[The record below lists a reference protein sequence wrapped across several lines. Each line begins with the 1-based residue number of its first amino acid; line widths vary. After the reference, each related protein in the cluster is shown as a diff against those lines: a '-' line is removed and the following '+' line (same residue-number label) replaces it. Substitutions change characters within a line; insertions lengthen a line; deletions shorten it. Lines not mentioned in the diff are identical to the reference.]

1 MGGWLKKWG
10 LKLTSAK
17 VEAEVDVE
25 LGNTCYAHAH
35 THSTPLQAKPNLW
48 PGLVQR
54 VLFLIGING
63 TCCCW
68 LPLEFFDQIVKLWS
82 KD

>member
-1 MGGWLKKWG
+1 MGGWLEKWG

-25 LGNTCYAHAH
+25 LGNTCYAH